1 MSFLDKIDKKQ
12 YGALNSE
19 EVQEQVAAIE
29 AMPSK
34 GPRTSVGRILAES
47 EKYHVGAPQKLSPH
61 QVRRSSMANRL
72 PDFFSSE
79 EFLDMKRR
87 IQESGGNNQPAM
99 VVDTGDVAENGDH
112 IYEIIY
118 GHCRHEACTQLSNEV
133 INGQQKIYPFLAQIM
148 HKDTPMTVRAAL
160 THSENAGRTATTG
173 WENAKWYASLIRT
186 NVYSTCRALAYSIGE
201 NENAVNRYVR
211 IVEGVD
217 PRIMNLV
224 FDERN
229 LSLTSLEK
237 AAKFKQKHEEL
248 FESRLQEMVNSKTKL
263 ACDALFKKLLAPVA
277 EAPKA
282 GAEET
287 IVGKDGSTLGMLKR
301 KGRGAGFT
309 LTSNF
314 NLKPDGW
321 GKLREVIERYT
332 LKGEGSQ
339 P

>member
-1 MSFLDKIDKKQ
+1 MSFLDKIDQKQ
-12 YGALNSE
+12 YGTLDAK
-19 EVQEQVAAIE
+19 EVQEQIE
-29 AMPSK
+29 AIDSLPSK

-61 QVRRSSMANRL
+61 QVRRGFMANRL

-79 EFLDMKRR
+79 EFLDLKRR

-99 VVDTGDVAENGDH
+99 VVDTGEVLENGDH
-112 IYEIIY
+112 VYEIIY
-118 GHCRHEACTQLSNEV
+118 GHCRHEACIQLSNEV
-133 INGQQKIYPFLAQIM
+133 INGQQKTYPFLAQVM

-173 WENAKWYASLIRT
+173 WENAKWYASLIQT
-186 NVYSTCRALAYSIGE
+186 KVYSTCRALAYSIGE

-211 IVEGVD
+211 IVDGVD
-217 PRIMNLV
+217 PRILDLV

-237 AAKFKQKHEEL
+237 AAKFKQKHEKV
-248 FESRLQEMVNSKTKL
+248 FDSRLQEMIDSKTKL
-263 ACDALFKKLLAPVA
+263 TCDALFKKLLTPIA

-282 GAEET
+282 GAEEA
-287 IVGKDGSTLGMLKR
+287 IVGKDGLTLGMLKR
-301 KGRGAGFT
+301 KGRTTGFT
-309 LTSNF
+309 LTSTF
-314 NLKPDGW
+314 NLKPEGW
-321 GKLREVIERYT
+321 AKLREVIERYT
-332 LKGEGSQ
+332 LKGEGGQ